1 MSSGERELY
10 AQEALRYFPKLLGL
24 VDRNRLSSTYGC
36 FDRNYWHYKAIDFP
50 SGMSETGVLPLALAY
65 VHRFP
70 GGDRYHQQPRLAEL
84 AAAGIQFAARSAH
97 HDGSC
102 DDYYPFERALG
113 ATAFSLYALSESCL
127 LLGLKEPELWAFL
140 ERRGRWLLTRDET
153 GQLANH
159 QALAALALYNVFLLT
174 QDPRFQLGSAKR
186 LDRLLSWQS
195 PEGWFPEY
203 EGPDP
208 GYQTATIDFLAK
220 YFFKSRDERVLEPLR
235 RAVGFCRYFIHPDG
249 SYGGSYGSRNTFHFF
264 PAGFELLAGEI
275 PEAGW
280 IASLFL
286 EGVRQ
291 GRRAYAEDDR
301 IFFHW
306 VWDFLQAFLHYQ
318 RPAVAAGGIE
328 NRTCYLPEA
337 RLYVREEPSRYTV
350 ISLAKGGVI
359 SVFDNGRRL
368 YSDHGLIG
376 QLDDGAVVVTQ
387 LIDDYAIEV
396 NEAQVSVEG
405 AFGYWPCWRPSPW
418 RLLLF
423 RLALLSLGRFASNL
437 IRRLLQRLLILG
449 KRRAPFRFRR
459 TVRFAAA
466 VTLIDEVW
474 LPEGR
479 RGKGPRLRSLYAGTD
494 HTAIYVAMSQA
505 FQESSLQPWVDYASS
520 LPALAATGRLT
531 VERTLR

>member
-1 MSSGERELY
+1 MSSLERELY
-10 AQEALRYFPKLLGL
+10 GQEALRYFPKLLGL
-24 VDRNRLSSTYGC
+24 VDRNRLSPTYGC

-65 VHRFP
+65 VHPYP
-70 GGDRYHQQPRLAEL
+70 GGDRYYQQPRLAEL
-84 AAAGIQFAARSAH
+84 VVAGIRFAALSAH
-97 HDGSC
+97 RDGSC

-113 ATAFSLYALSESCL
+113 ATAFSLYAVTESCI
-127 LLGLKEPELWAFL
+127 LLGLKEPDLLAFC

-153 GQLANH
+153 GRLANH

-174 QDPRFQLGSAKR
+174 GDSRFQRGSAKR

-195 PEGWFPEY
+195 REGWFPEY

-220 YFFKSRDERVLEPLR
+220 YFLKSHDGGVLQPLR
-235 RAVGFCRYFIHPDG
+235 QAVGFCRYFIHPDG
-249 SYGGSYGSRNTFHFF
+249 SYGGGYGSRNTFHFF
-264 PAGFELLAGEI
+264 PAGFEILAGEI

-286 EGVRQ
+286 QGILQ

-318 RPAVAAGGIE
+318 RPAGPARGFE
-328 NRTCYLPEA
+328 NRTRYFPQA
-337 RLYVREEPSRYTV
+337 RLYVREEPNRYTV
-350 ISLAKGGVI
+350 ISLAKGGVV
-359 SVFDNGRRL
+359 SVFENGRRL

-387 LIDDYAIEV
+387 LVGDYTIEV
-396 NEAQVSVEG
+396 GEAHVSVEG
-405 AFGYWPCWRPSPW
+405 AFGHSPRWRPSPW
-418 RLLLF
+418 RMLLF
-423 RLALLSLGRFASNL
+423 RLALLSIGRVASNP
-437 IRRLLQRLLILG
+437 IRMLLQRLLILG
-449 KRRAPFRFRR
+449 KRRAPLCFRR
-459 TVRFAAA
+459 TVRFASE

-474 LPEGR
+474 FPEG
-479 RGKGPRLRSLYAGTD
+479 GQAKGPRLRSLYAGTD
-494 HTAIYVAMSQA
+494 HTAIYVAMSQV
-505 FQESSLQPWVDYASS
+505 FQESCLLSWADYTSS
-520 LPALAATGRLT
+520 LPALATTGHLR